1 MSFVED
7 EKEVN
12 EILRRV
18 TCHFLM
24 IGFDNLSYSA
34 KELTEPLKQLQKEM
48 QEI

>member
-1 MSFVED
+1 MSFIED

-12 EILRRV
+12 EILLLV

-34 KELTEPLKQLQKEM
+34 KEFTEPLKQLQKEM
-48 QEI
+48 SKI